1 MDRSQ
6 ADAVVADLGARLGLA
21 GLALDE
27 GGVATLTLDDGA
39 LVVSIGHA
47 PNAGALDLM
56 ISLEGVEVT
65 GARVAEVL
73 LAANFGWRA
82 AGGGACFA
90 VEPSSGALVL
100 QRRCADEDGP
110 RLHDI
115 LESLLVAAETWA
127 ARLASAPGTSAPGE
141 GARDRGG
148 EPFHLARGALRA

>member
-6 ADAVVADLGARLGLA
+6 ADALVADLGARLGLA

-27 GGVATLTLDDGA
+27 GGVATLTLDDA
-39 LVVSIGHA
+39 PWSVSIGHA
-47 PNAGALDLM
+47 PKRRRARPDDQPRG
-56 ISLEGVEVT
+56 GEVT

-82 AGGGACFA
+82 AGGGVCFA

-115 LESLLVAAETWA
+115 LENLLVAAETWA
-127 ARLASAPGTSAPGE
+127 ARLASAPGAAAADKA
-141 GARDRGG
+141 ARERSG
-148 EPFHLARGALRA
+148 EPVPPC